1 MKTLSITLFL
11 TLISLISFAQ
21 ENKANQQHLT
31 FKGIAIDGRLNDFVA
46 KLKTNGFTFLGT
58 EEGIT
63 MLQGDFASYKNCLVA
78 VSTLKQ
84 KDLVSKISVIFQ
96 EKKNWASLS
105 NNYFSLKELLI
116 EKYGEPSAVVEEFQ
130 TRMQPNDDQMKML
143 YVNTDQCKYYTF
155 FETEKGDIELS
166 ITKTG
171 SDGCVILRYFDKING
186 ETISNEA
193 IKDL

>member
-1 MKTLSITLFL
+1 M
-11 TLISLISFAQ
+11 
-21 ENKANQQHLT
+21 
-31 FKGIAIDGRLNDFVA
+31 
-46 KLKTNGFTFLGT
+46 
-58 EEGIT
+58 
-63 MLQGDFASYKNCLVA
+63 
-78 VSTLKQ
+78 
-84 KDLVSKISVIFQ
+84 
-96 EKKNWASLS
+96 
-105 NNYFSLKELLI
+105 I

-186 ETISNEA
+186 ETIRKEA